1 MERESMER
9 GEEGKRGNYIQA
21 EVRGDR
27 KNTTAVVTI
36 SGFVNARW
44 FFRHRG
50 RFLSSDYVIRSRSG
64 QVPTSDLG
72 ILRGRYKLDTMLL
85 VYYSIRDLHFVYT
98 FDM

>member
-1 MERESMER
+1 MER

-27 KNTTAVVTI
+27 KNTAVVTI

-44 FFRHRG
+44 FFRHHG

-64 QVPTSDLG
+64 QMPTSDLE
-72 ILRGRYKLDTMLL
+72 ILRGRYKLDTILL
-85 VYYSIRDLHFVYT
+85 VYYSIRDLHYVYI